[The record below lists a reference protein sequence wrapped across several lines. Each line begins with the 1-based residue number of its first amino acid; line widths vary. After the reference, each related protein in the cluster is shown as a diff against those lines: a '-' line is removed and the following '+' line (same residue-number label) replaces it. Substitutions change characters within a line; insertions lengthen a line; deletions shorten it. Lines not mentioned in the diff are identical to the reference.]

1 MDKLIEEASNLLLKK
16 YNPPVHSVAAALE
29 TTSGKVI
36 TAVNIDHFL
45 GFVCAE
51 TAALTIAI
59 NQGEYKFKRVVAV
72 RKNEGS
78 NIKITNMCGKCRQ
91 IFFDY
96 APEIQV
102 VTETKNVSINE
113 MLPDPFVRQ
122 QQKIQDKV
130 KSVQ

>member
-102 VTETKNVSINE
+102 VTERKTVSINE